1 VLAQQGWHPHH
12 AAVID
17 RAAPSADDG
26 AMATIFYTAATLDGF
41 IADEH
46 DSLEWLM
53 RQDIDM
59 EDESAYPHFIAG
71 VGALITGS
79 TTYEWVLREAGT
91 WAYEQATW
99 VLSHRELPTREGVL
113 VRAADSESDLLAI
126 HDEAV
131 AAAAGKDVWCVGG
144 GGVAAALAAVGAR
157 PAARADRPGPA
168 GIGQAA
174 LRRRP
179 RPPPGRRRPQPQLRL
194 HRLRRRQVIPVPASC
209 G

>member
-144 GGVAAALAAVGAR
+144 GGVAAALAAVGRLDQLHVQIA
-157 PAARADRPGPA
+157 PVLLGSGKPLFDG
-168 GIGQAA
+168 A
-174 LRRRP
+174 LD
-179 RPPPGRRRPQPQLRL
+179 LRL
-194 HRLRRRQVIPVPASC
+194 VDVVRNRSFVCTVYDVAR
-209 G
+209 